1 MRYAPDEL
9 HVYTLLS
16 VYQYIALLLALVM
29 LGGAWQARGRYGLWF
44 WVGSFFAISFSQ
56 EAKVLLSSIIGDANA
71 VLIGHLGAL
80 IASTLFVLGTRIY
93 LGVPLRLGIISLI
106 TIVAGITSICLIKF
120 GTALWPSLSFMLA
133 TSALLHCFS
142 LSALYLEYK
151 REGGFP
157 LLFGSLVSLLTVIIS
172 ASRAYAVIPSIAGS
186 KSLAYQANAAWIMI
200 FILLL
205 VSHGLSIF
213 LLISDALRREIL
225 ALAEYD
231 ALTGLLN
238 RRGLQNRFARIASR
252 SKLDQTPQQISLAMI
267 DIDYFKNINDQYG
280 HAVGDEILVQTGQ
293 KLMQELRPND
303 ISARLGG
310 EEFIVIWTS
319 EQAAQAMDL
328 AERLRAKFE
337 QHEFSTRAGKLRLT
351 ISIGVSKMQQNLED
365 LEDLD
370 AVMNRAD
377 SALYQAKHK
386 GRNQVILQ
394 T

>member
-29 LGGAWQARGRYGLWF
+29 LGGAWQARGRYGLWY

-56 EAKVLLSSIIGDANA
+56 EAKVLLSSVIGDANA

-80 IASTLFVLGTRIY
+80 IASTLFVLGTRNY

-120 GTALWPSLSFMLA
+120 GTALWPSLSFILA

-142 LSALYLEYK
+142 LFALYSEYK

-157 LLFGSLVSLLTVIIS
+157 LLFGSLVSLLTVIVS

-231 ALTGLLN
+231 ALTGVLN
-238 RRGLQNRFARIASR
+238 RRGLQKPFC
-252 SKLDQTPQQISLAMI
+252 
-267 DIDYFKNINDQYG
+267 
-280 HAVGDEILVQTGQ
+280 
-293 KLMQELRPND
+293 
-303 ISARLGG
+303 
-310 EEFIVIWTS
+310 
-319 EQAAQAMDL
+319 
-328 AERLRAKFE
+328 
-337 QHEFSTRAGKLRLT
+337 
-351 ISIGVSKMQQNLED
+351 QNCE
-365 LEDLD
+365 
-370 AVMNRAD
+370 
-377 SALYQAKHK
+377 S
-386 GRNQVILQ
+386 LQ